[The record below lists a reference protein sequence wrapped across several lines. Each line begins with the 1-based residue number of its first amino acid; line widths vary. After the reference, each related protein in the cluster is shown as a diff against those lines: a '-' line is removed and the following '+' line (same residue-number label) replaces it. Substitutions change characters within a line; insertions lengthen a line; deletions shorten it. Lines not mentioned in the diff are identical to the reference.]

1 MSTSTI
7 PETPTATPRDMSAKE
22 LLRWSWRQLTSMRTA
37 LVLLFLLALAAI
49 PGSVVP
55 QADVD
60 AFAVSRWQERHPRLT
75 PVYEKLQLF
84 SVFDS
89 AWFSAIYLLLV
100 VSLVGCILPRTRVYW
115 KGFRAR
121 PPVAPRNLT
130 RLPDH
135 ATYTTKEPV
144 EDVLARAQEVLG
156 RRRFRV
162 VADDGSVSSER
173 GYLREAGNLLF
184 HISVLVVLAG
194 FAIGS
199 LWGYKGGVIVVEGN
213 GFSNN
218 LTQYDDFVPGS
229 LTSAEDM
236 EPFSFD
242 VDSFDIEWLM
252 DGPRKGMAQ
261 KFVANLTYRETPDA
275 EEKTYPLRVNHPLSI
290 GGTDVFLIG
299 HGYAPR
305 ITVRDGNGDVAYT
318 GPVIFLP
325 EDQATFTSFG
335 VVKAPDARPQ
345 QIGLEGLL
353 YPTYL
358 TVDGNPTSVFGDD
371 RNPRISM
378 LAYVGDL
385 GMDGGD
391 PQSVYVLDKDDMDL
405 VTGPDGKMFRVD
417 LFEGE
422 TVDLPNGAGSVTLE
436 GVDPWVRVQ
445 ISRTPGQGVAL
456 AGVVLALLGLLGSLF
471 IRPRRVWVRARR
483 EDLADGG
490 VTLVEV
496 AGLDRSGGG
505 DVAAELAEIVTALQG
520 GRPGD
525 GTEEEKS

>member
-1 MSTSTI
+1 M
-7 PETPTATPRDMSAKE
+7 
-22 LLRWSWRQLTSMRTA
+22 
-37 LVLLFLLALAAI
+37 
-49 PGSVVP
+49 
-55 QADVD
+55 
-60 AFAVSRWQERHPRLT
+60 
-75 PVYEKLQLF
+75 
-84 SVFDS
+84 
-89 AWFSAIYLLLV
+89 
-100 VSLVGCILPRTRVYW
+100 
-115 KGFRAR
+115 
-121 PPVAPRNLT
+121 
-130 RLPDH
+130 
-135 ATYTTKEPV
+135 
-144 EDVLARAQEVLG
+144 
-156 RRRFRV
+156 
-162 VADDGSVSSER
+162 
-173 GYLREAGNLLF
+173 
-184 HISVLVVLAG
+184 
-194 FAIGS
+194 
-199 LWGYKGGVIVVEGN
+199 
-213 GFSNN
+213 
-218 LTQYDDFVPGS
+218 
-229 LTSAEDM
+229 
-236 EPFSFD
+236 
-242 VDSFDIEWLM
+242 
-252 DGPRKGMAQ
+252 
-261 KFVANLTYRETPDA
+261 
-275 EEKTYPLRVNHPLSI
+275 
-290 GGTDVFLIG
+290 FLIG

-391 PQSVYVLDKDDMDL
+391 PQSVYVLDKDDMEPGRRARRQD
-405 VTGPDGKMFRVD
+405 VPGATSSRARPSSCRTGP
-417 LFEGE
+417 
-422 TVDLPNGAGSVTLE
+422 GSVTLD

-445 ISRTPGQGVAL
+445 ISTTPGQGVAL

-505 DVAAELAEIVTALQG
+505 DVAAELARDRDRLA
-520 GRPGD
+520 GR
-525 GTEEEKS
+525 TSR